1 MAKETITTCRHCGAE
16 IAAAA
21 KTGPKCGG
29 SNKTPIFKRVWFWVL
44 IAVLVLG
51 FGGCMGGSGDSDSSG
66 SDSSASQA
74 EQKIEYTAVTVDEMT
89 DALDNNAAAASDKYD
104 GQYLEI
110 TGRLSNIDSDG
121 SYISLS
127 DMHDDWAVIGVTC
140 YIKNDEQL
148 DKVKSMSVDQEVTV
162 RGKIT
167 EVGEVL
173 GYSLD
178 IDSIK

>member
-1 MAKETITTCRHCGAE
+1 
-16 IAAAA
+16 
-21 KTGPKCGG
+21 
-29 SNKTPIFKRVWFWVL
+29 
-44 IAVLVLG
+44 
-51 FGGCMGGSGDSDSSG
+51 
-66 SDSSASQA
+66 
-74 EQKIEYTAVTVDEMT
+74 
-89 DALDNNAAAASDKYD
+89 
-104 GQYLEI
+104 
-110 TGRLSNIDSDG
+110 
-121 SYISLS
+121 
-127 DMHDDWAVIGVTC
+127 MHDDWAVIGVTC